1 MAIAVDY
8 REFTPR
14 NSRDDLIR
22 KVEQAPVEHAE
33 AVLAAY
39 DLLQRL
45 HEKGMIDL
53 LNGLLSAGDTVVE
66 RVVDVVSSK
75 EMVTALR
82 IALIFSNLLSS
93 IDPDK
98 LHAVISNAGKDAPS
112 LLAIGKQAASKDAR
126 RGMAAAVGL
135 LNVFGEALNA
145 QQAGRAKRARY
156 FMDGCHGRNYRAI
169 DIGKRSRFLNVMA
182 ERVTGFTSQ
191 TAEET
196 LAVEEPLEIQLGY
209 GKAEDER

>member
-1 MAIAVDY
+1 MAIAVDF

-22 KVEQAPVEHAE
+22 RVEQAPVEHAE

-53 LNGLLSAGDTVVE
+53 LNGLLSAGDAVVE
-66 RVVDVVSSK
+66 RAVDLVSSK

-82 IALIFSNLLSS
+82 IALIFGNLLSS

-98 LHAVISNAGKDAPS
+98 LHAVVSDAGKNASS

-126 RGMAAAVGL
+126 RGMAVAIGL

-145 QQAGRAKRARY
+145 QKAG
-156 FMDGCHGRNYRAI
+156 G
-169 DIGKRSRFLNVMA
+169 
-182 ERVTGFTSQ
+182 
-191 TAEET
+191 
-196 LAVEEPLEIQLGY
+196 EPS
-209 GKAEDER
+209 

>member
-1 MAIAVDY
+1 MAVAVDF

-14 NSRDDLIR
+14 NSREDLIR
-22 KVEQAPVEHAE
+22 KVEQAPVAHAE

-53 LNGLLSAGDTVVE
+53 LSGLLSAGDTVVE
-66 RVVDVVSSK
+66 RIVDVISSR

-93 IDPDK
+93 IDPHK
-98 LHAVISNAGKDAPS
+98 LHAVISNGGKDAPS
-112 LLAIGKQAASKDAR
+112 LLAIGKQAVSKDAR

-145 QQAGRAKRARY
+145 QQAG
-156 FMDGCHGRNYRAI
+156 
-169 DIGKRSRFLNVMA
+169 
-182 ERVTGFTSQ
+182 Q
-191 TAEET
+191 T
-196 LAVEEPLEIQLGY
+196 
-209 GKAEDER
+209 KS